1 MHGNPMELDAGVCRL
16 RPFGPAD
23 RAGLVLIAN
32 DPQVWCNLTDRFPH
46 PYTDADAAAWVA
58 VCQAQEGPTRNLA
71 VEVDQHLAGG
81 AGLELRGGERTGT
94 AEVGYWLG
102 TRYWGRGLATA
113 ALRALSAY
121 AFETFDL
128 VRLEASVFG
137 WNPASARVLEK
148 VGFQL
153 EGRLLQAVVK
163 DGDRTDL
170 LQYGLLRA
178 DHGLRTASG

>member
-1 MHGNPMELDAGVCRL
+1 MELDAGLCRL

-23 RAGLVLIAN
+23 HAGLVLIAN
-32 DPQVWCNLTDRFPH
+32 DPHVWRNLTDRFPH
-46 PYTDADAAAWVA
+46 PYTDADATAWIAACRA
-58 VCQAQEGPTRNLA
+58 EEGPTRNFA
-71 VEVDQHLAGG
+71 VEVDRQIAGG
-81 AGLELRGGERTGT
+81 AGLELPGGERTGK

-102 TRYWGRGLATA
+102 RLYWGRGVATA
-113 ALRALSAY
+113 AVRALTAY

-128 VRLEASVFG
+128 VRLDASVFG

-153 EGRLLQAVVK
+153 EGRLPQAVMK

-170 LQYGLLRA
+170 LQYRLLRA
-178 DHGLRTASG
+178 DHSAWTAESR